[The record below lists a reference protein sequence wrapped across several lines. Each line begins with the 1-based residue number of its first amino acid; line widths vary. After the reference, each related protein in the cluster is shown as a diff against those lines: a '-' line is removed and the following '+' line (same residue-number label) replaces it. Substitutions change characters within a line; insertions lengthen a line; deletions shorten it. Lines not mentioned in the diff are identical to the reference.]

1 MTQKYKG
8 REGDT
13 TGSVSG
19 LWGWSVPAPV
29 VQGQRE
35 WDEEGGR
42 EKEREKPGSLPA
54 TSTTA
59 RWSSANMITQSSDAG
74 WWHWTQSTIPL
85 GSLVMNCSS
94 ATM

>member
-54 TSTTA
+54 T
-59 RWSSANMITQSSDAG
+59 
-74 WWHWTQSTIPL
+74 
-85 GSLVMNCSS
+85 
-94 ATM
+94 